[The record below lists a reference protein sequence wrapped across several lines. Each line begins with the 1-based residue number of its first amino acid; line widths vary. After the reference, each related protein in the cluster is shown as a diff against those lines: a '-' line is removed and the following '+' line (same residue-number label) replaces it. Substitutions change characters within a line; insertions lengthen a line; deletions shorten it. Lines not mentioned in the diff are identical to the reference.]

1 MEPEQVLATAR
12 SGEMPAFWHAWPL
25 RRDFVLRSA
34 LRWSIEAVIALA
46 LFVLVIVVTV
56 PYNFQQGQ
64 GSVIF
69 TSILLLVVG
78 VAAFG
83 GLGIAIYDLWR
94 ATHAGDYL
102 LVMTPDDF
110 VKAEPGKLTHV
121 PMEHIEHVTLRGVT
135 VPAPDDAQTEA
146 AGAYGAF
153 MRLRGLDPALRAVQ
167 ANSRRMKSQNPSLA
181 FLDTRTNKE
190 VVVAT
195 DSSFDE
201 LPALEYVLQLE
212 LEEHARRSRRRA

>member
-12 SGEMPAFWHAWPL
+12 SGQMPAFWHAWPL

-34 LRWSIEAVIALA
+34 LRWSIEAVIALV
-46 LFVLVIVVTV
+46 VLVVVVIITV

-69 TSILLLVVG
+69 TLVLLLIVST
-78 VAAFG
+78 AAFG

-94 ATHAGDYL
+94 VRHAGDYL

-110 VKAEPGKLTHV
+110 VKAEPRKVTHV
-121 PMEHIEHVTLRGVT
+121 PMEHIAHVTLRGVR
-135 VPAPDDAQTEA
+135 PPDPGEPPPDAR
-146 AGAYGAF
+146 AGLT
-153 MRLRGLDPALRAVQ
+153 RLRGFDPGLRAVQ
-167 ANSRRMKSQNPSLA
+167 ANSRRMKAQNPSLA
-181 FLDTRTNKE
+181 FLDMRTNKE

-212 LEEHARRSRRRA
+212 LEEHGRRSRRRA